1 MAKIQITISAE
12 NAQAIAALKQVAD
25 AATKTGE
32 TVKGAGSSG
41 GFSELVSQGKQVISI
56 LQQIASVVTGLSS
69 RMDAAG
75 HSGATA
81 MDAATHAAAEVEKE
95 MRDAAGA
102 AQKAG
107 AEMSAA
113 GKKGKDGLDSTA
125 AAADKT
131 KKKVKDIGDS
141 GKGSF
146 DSATKSTGGFLDKLS
161 KVTIVGAGIVAL
173 LREIKDTAVA
183 VLGPGFNFNK
193 TMEQNQ
199 LGMAGILQSMTLI
212 NGKAV
217 DFSQAMSISSDMM
230 KKLQQ
235 DAMRTAAST
244 EDLVEVFRAILAPGI
259 NAGMTLDQIRQI
271 AVVGTNAVKS
281 LGVPHQQIVQEMRD
295 LVQGG
300 ITASGSTLAT
310 ALGLTDA
317 DIERAKNSSD
327 GLFKFLMDRMKGF
340 EETTKKFPDTMQGRM
355 DQLEEVFTQ
364 GGAKFVSKFENPI
377 KNGLSAISDAIGEVD
392 DKTGEIHLNPAFES
406 AAEEVNSALTEMKSL
421 ASDIAPSFSWVKDD
435 VLPGLKDTWQALKNI
450 SSVLGDSLRMNL
462 QGALPLLEFFGQ
474 GFRDL
479 AHDVAEVT
487 GMLKELYDWMAKKSG
502 AKSAGSPQGIADFR
516 QREDTNVLPAV
527 AASSG
532 TDNITSKFP
541 DAKKAIENSQ
551 AALKIAIA
559 LIETNAKNAVTEIKR
574 EQESIEVL
582 YKQSMISAEEYARR
596 KAELDM
602 KIQQAAVTE
611 ARQKLEATQGTQY
624 EKDNEKKVA
633 VDKANNELTVESNKL
648 KNFGASLDDVNKAIG
663 AMTGASDAWRKEVEN
678 VNIDGLQDNA
688 KAAIN
693 SLAAFFQQQTG
704 QQMVVSSGL
713 RDWGGHVSGTK
724 FDVVDAGDS
733 RLLEDNVNGIREKI
747 IDYAKSIGLQVL
759 DEYANPSE
767 HATAGHLD
775 FNAKDFTATFAAQA
789 KDRIG
794 QVYEKSGLDYLNE
807 ILALMNEADE
817 IAKSLAESR
826 GDVSSRQKAELTAKY
841 NDLAKKFQT
850 NGMIDAVKNVQELQ
864 KAEFLKLDF
873 SQAQKNLEIA
883 NGALATSQ
891 EDLMNQFA
899 AGSKTAAQV
908 TDEYASD
915 YRARTDKIIVEL
927 QRIAKE
933 AGEGTELSNSAKALL
948 RQIVAS
954 INDFA
959 DKVIQRIDAELQSQI
974 SMINI
979 DRNLTSRQKQDKID
993 DVTRQAAAKKAAEY
1007 EQQARDLREFDAI
1020 KGNNK
1025 NADKI
1030 IDLERSAAYYRELSK
1045 LPSLLDKVREAGKQ
1059 AFEDG
1064 LLDFFERGILECRNL
1079 GDAFRNL
1086 AISVLQSI
1094 QKVYSEALTKNI
1106 MRALFGDS
1114 GAPSGKPMPAFPS
1127 YSGILQPFK
1136 FAEGGSTMDSG
1147 LVKGPGTST
1156 SDSILAWMQ
1165 NIRKWIRVGNGE
1177 FIMRGAAVAKYG
1189 RDLLERLNSGQV
1201 PVGMLQRYAVGGS
1214 LTNGSTTAIPGP
1226 QDITAN
1232 LSNSTTVPV
1241 TVVNVKD
1248 PDEIPRYL
1256 KSRDGGKVIL
1266 NIAKDN
1272 ATIMRRILEF
1282 RG

>member
-25 AATKTGE
+25 VATKTGE
-32 TVKGAGSSG
+32 TVKDAGSSS
-41 GFSELVSQGKQVISI
+41 GFGELVSQGKQVISI
-56 LQQIASVVTGLSS
+56 LQQIASVVTSLSS

-75 HSGATA
+75 HSGAAA
-81 MDAATHAAAEVEKE
+81 MDAATHATAEVEKE
-95 MRDAAGA
+95 MRDAASA

-146 DSATKSTGGFLDKLS
+146 DSATKSAGGFLDKLS
-161 KVTIVGAGIVAL
+161 KLTIVGAGIIAL
-173 LREIKDTAVA
+173 LREIKDTAAA

-217 DFSQAMSISSDMM
+217 DFSQAMAISSDMM

-364 GGAKFVSKFENPI
+364 GGAKFVSKFEDPI
-377 KNGLSAISDAIGEVD
+377 KKGLSAISDAIGEVD

-435 VLPGLKDTWQALKNI
+435 VLPGLKDTWQALKDI

-474 GFRDL
+474 GFKDL

-502 AKSAGSPQGIADFR
+502 AKSSGPPQGIADFR
-516 QREDTNVLPAV
+516 QREDTNVLPAFE
-527 AASSG
+527 SSG
-532 TDNITSKFP
+532 TDKITSKFP
-541 DAKKAIENSQ
+541 DMQKAIENSQ

-648 KNFGASLDDVNKAIG
+648 KNFGVSLDDVNKAIG
-663 AMTGASDAWRKEVEN
+663 AMTGASNNWRKEVEN
-678 VNIDGLQDNA
+678 VNTDGLQDNA

-693 SLAAFFQQQTG
+693 ALSAYFQQQTG
-704 QQMVVSSGL
+704 RQMVVSSGL

-841 NDLAKKFQT
+841 NDIVKKFQT

-873 SQAQKNLEIA
+873 SQTQKDLELA
-883 NGALATSQ
+883 NGQLVTTQ
-891 EDLMNQFA
+891 ESLMNELA
-899 AGSKTAAQV
+899 AGTKTAAQV
-908 TDEYASD
+908 TDEYAVQYKSK
-915 YRARTDKIIVEL
+915 TDKIVIEL

-933 AGEGTELSNSAKALL
+933 AGEGTELSNAAKALL
-948 RQIVAS
+948 RQIVKS
-954 INDFA
+954 VNDFA
-959 DKVIQRIDAELQSQI
+959 DAVIQRIDAELQNEI
-974 SMINI
+974 SMINA
-979 DRNLTSRQKQDKID
+979 DRSLTSRQKQDRID
-993 DVTRQAAAKKAAEY
+993 EVTRQAAGKQAAEY
-1007 EQQARDLREFDAI
+1007 ERKATLAREGGNTADAI
-1020 KGNNK
+1020 KF
-1025 NADKI
+1025 
-1030 IDLERSAAYYRELSK
+1030 LQAAELKKELSEI
-1045 LPSLLDKVREAGKQ
+1045 PSLLDKIREAGRQ
-1059 AFEDG
+1059 GLEDG
-1064 LLDFFERGILECRNL
+1064 LLDFLERGIIECKNL

-1127 YSGILQPFK
+1127 YGGILQPFK

-1214 LTNGSTTAIPGP
+1214 LTNKNIAEIPGA
-1226 QDITAN
+1226 QD
-1232 LSNSTTVPV
+1232 LSASLVNNNSTTIPLNIMNILDPG
-1241 TVVNVKD
+1241 VVGKFMQTREGKRAFLNYIKD
-1248 PDEIPRYL
+1248 DAGTIR
-1256 KSRDGGKVIL
+1256 RIL
-1266 NIAKDN
+1266 NIP
-1272 ATIMRRILEF
+1272 
-1282 RG
+1282 G